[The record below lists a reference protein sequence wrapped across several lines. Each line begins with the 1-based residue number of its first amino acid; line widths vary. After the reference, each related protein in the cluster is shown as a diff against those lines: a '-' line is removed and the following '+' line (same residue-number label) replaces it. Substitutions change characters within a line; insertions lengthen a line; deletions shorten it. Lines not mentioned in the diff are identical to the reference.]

1 MWNYCISGKI
11 YYFKCILYDI
21 LDVLGKINYYLNSGV
36 YIMQTT
42 MFMGGGGTGEKMK
55 NESAE
60 VFKITGERKE

>member
-1 MWNYCISGKI
+1 
-11 YYFKCILYDI
+11 
-21 LDVLGKINYYLNSGV
+21 
-36 YIMQTT
+36 MQTT